1 MDASK
6 AIDTDEWRFALRKQ
20 PSVTDPVKPD
30 PVDILP
36 SPSENLASPV
46 PAWRICNLTRPV
58 CGFPGPTFTYPAYTI
73 CVRLKKAKQRHD
85 RKGQPGGKFADPVTF
100 FSQNLPLGLLQRG
113 VVKVTAICEEHNFF
127 PPHFY
132 QSSRRGE
139 FRMST
144 HPKSWLI
151 NSQLQ

>member
-1 MDASK
+1 MEDMHIAVHAVSLVGFPK
-6 AIDTDEWRFALRKQ
+6 CSVFYITPLCNR
-20 PSVTDPVKPD
+20 PSGYFTP
-30 PVDILP
+30 
-36 SPSENLASPV
+36 
-46 PAWRICNLTRPV
+46 RRQV
-58 CGFPGPTFTYPAYTI
+58 CGFPGANFTYPAYII
-73 CVRLKKAKQRHD
+73 CVCLKKANQQPD
-85 RKGQPGGKFADPVTF
+85 RQGHPGGKFADPVTF

-132 QSSRRGE
+132 RSSRRGE